1 MKTDYV
7 AVIGIA
13 LRDGRMP
20 AMHEA
25 LRACATE
32 HASAFTA
39 LDDWGRAAVAA
50 CFRQTMLA
58 CLDHVADET
67 EAYTEAYFASYAP
80 LVAELDAM
88 VTGGADWSV
97 DEAYALHANR
107 DMEGLFL
114 LRDDEWGCWSVVHR
128 MHDEDGN
135 AEIVP
140 LVEDDDWPVVVN
152 EALRIARAS
161 ADASFVQGY
170 LREAAAG

>member
-1 MKTDYV
+1 MTKTDHL
-7 AVIGIA
+7 AVVGIA
-13 LRDGRMP
+13 LSDGRMP

-25 LRACATE
+25 ICACAAD

-39 LDDWGRAAVAA
+39 LNDWERAAVAA
-50 CFRQTMLA
+50 RFQQTMLA
-58 CLDHVADET
+58 ALDRCPDET

-114 LRDDEWGCWSVVHR
+114 LRDGEWGCWSVVHR
-128 MHDEDGN
+128 LHDEDGN

-152 EALRIARAS
+152 EALRLARA
-161 ADASFVQGY
+161 
-170 LREAAAG
+170 AA